1 MFSSAASRGLR
12 LTGKICSGRVAQI
25 HVSSRHS
32 LLYGYW
38 AYVLGERTTKRFGPN
53 SKIITV
59 DGNLASGK
67 GQIAK
72 KLADRLGM
80 RYFPEADE
88 HYLDKTTGD
97 GSILPSKFSGNCSL
111 DKFYDDP
118 KCPDGNSYRLQS
130 WMYSVRLMQY
140 SDALEHLLST
150 GQGAVLERSP
160 FSDFVFLEAMY
171 KNGYIRKQCI
181 DHYNEIKGNSID
193 EFLPPHL
200 VIYVDVPAAEVHK
213 KILERGHTSEKKVAL
228 PYLQS
233 IENTYKESFLPQI
246 RIEILKPPLKPVSRL
261 SAEKK
266 LLLQGRRL
274 AIPSEENLRLKGP
287 HELVTDNKPSLSYAG
302 NSEILKYT
310 GNEAQDVEKVVED
323 IEYLKFDKSPW
334 TEQNDVTY
342 HHLRMFVEDKDKVAS
357 LITVP
362 SYIPEITIGASE
374 YDSAYYQY
382 RSLPGRKYTKGYNA
396 DIGDKMI
403 WLK

>member
-38 AYVLGERTTKRFGPN
+38 AYVLGERTTNRFGPN

-246 RIEILKPPLKPVSRL
+246 
-261 SAEKK
+261 
-266 LLLQGRRL
+266 
-274 AIPSEENLRLKGP
+274 SE
-287 HELVTDNKPSLSYAG
+287 

>member
-1 MFSSAASRGLR
+1 
-12 LTGKICSGRVAQI
+12 I
-25 HVSSRHS
+25 HISSRHN

-38 AYVLGERTTKRFGPN
+38 AYVLGERTTKRFGAN

-67 GQIAK
+67 GQLAK

-111 DKFYDDP
+111 DKFYNDP
-118 KCPDGNSYRLQS
+118 KCPDGNSYRLQY

-171 KNGYIRKQCI
+171 KNGYIRKQCKNVLWIKFWAEVQNAHAENTSARTYFIHFSSSLNPGI

-200 VIYVDVPAAEVHK
+200 VIYVDVPAAE
-213 KILERGHTSEKKVAL
+213 TSEKKAAL

-233 IENTYKESFLPQI
+233 IEDTYKDSFLPQI
-246 RIEILKPPLKPVSRL
+246 S
-261 SAEKK
+261 EK
-266 LLLQGRRL
+266 
-274 AIPSEENLRLKGP
+274 SE
-287 HELVTDNKPSLSYAG
+287 V
-302 NSEILKYT
+302 LKYS
-310 GNEAQDVEKVVED
+310 GNEVQDVEKVVED
-323 IEYLKFDKSPW
+323 IEYMKFDKGPW
-334 TEQNDVTY
+334 TEQTDVTF

-362 SYIPEITIGASE
+362 RYIPEITIGASE

-382 RSLPGRKYTKGYNA
+382 RSRSFYDLKCSEQSENFKHNHHVFSIVHATSAVAVQLYT
-396 DIGDKMI
+396 
-403 WLK
+403 WLHAVLRM

>member
-1 MFSSAASRGLR
+1 MLVQCCPTSTVPRAGISLAYMVGDRHWKDGDMFSSTASRGLR
-12 LTGKICSGRVAQI
+12 LTGKICSGSRAQI
-25 HVSSRHS
+25 HISSRHN

-38 AYVLGERTTKRFGPN
+38 AYVLGERTTKRFGAN

-67 GQIAK
+67 GQLAK

-111 DKFYDDP
+111 DKFYNDP
-118 KCPDGNSYRLQS
+118 KCPDGNSYRLQY

-213 KILERGHTSEKKVAL
+213 KILEKGHTSEKKAAL

-233 IENTYKESFLPQI
+233 IEDTYKDSFLPQI
-246 RIEILKPPLKPVSRL
+246 S
-261 SAEKK
+261 EK
-266 LLLQGRRL
+266 
-274 AIPSEENLRLKGP
+274 SE
-287 HELVTDNKPSLSYAG
+287 V
-302 NSEILKYT
+302 LKYS
-310 GNEAQDVEKVVED
+310 GNEVQDVEKVVED
-323 IEYLKFDKSPW
+323 IEYMKFDKGPW
-334 TEQNDVTY
+334 TEQTDVTF

-362 SYIPEITIGASE
+362 RYIPEITIGASE

-382 RSLPGRKYTKGYNA
+382 RSLPGRKYAKGYNA